1 MRIQNKLDILAT
13 PQMSDDYD
21 HSLLGLN
28 KPISYLDEEDENGE
42 WGILTMDGD
51 DDDVIGNDNTT
62 DLSHDLEG
70 QSHDIKER
78 SHDLE
83 GQSHDIKE
91 QSHDLEEQ
99 SHDADTQPEDI
110 QQKQSS
116 CDLEKLLHDTA
127 SEMHFDDIVEPS
139 NSKTSPESNKN
150 EKRVQIKL
158 EEKTSPLQR
167 HPNSQSWSEGR
178 SETLAVVNMSSR
190 SNSLSSS
197 SFEHF
202 PPLFS
207 YDKGH
212 LLCRSPSLVSG
223 LLSDPQQL
231 QLMTSA
237 SKSNTIAP
245 HLINDDDDID
255 GFDEEPLSFLP
266 DSGNTDDKC
275 EEEPLRESSFIE
287 TTSNHITNTEDTTTI
302 PNINLSDSSTP
313 DITALPSVVPT
324 TIEEDTN
331 TPSKKYSSTPS
342 KARKR
347 VMFSKHDTSASSIRD
362 DTSTA
367 IFNNP
372 SFIFLQLYHS
382 GAMGT
387 HSTDA
392 PPLLLP
398 PSETIDRA
406 LKVLDHIPP
415 YNTHKIGVIYVGEGQ
430 STEQEILSNT
440 SGSSRYLTLIK
451 GLGRTINLSECTS
464 DLIYLGGL
472 DTDGADGQLTC
483 YWEDDITQVIFH
495 VATLMPTVA
504 SNPNCSN
511 KKLHIGNNFVTIV
524 YNDSESPFQ
533 FGTIKGQF
541 NYAEVIVQ
549 PLTCGMN
556 CVSLAVKKGLDKL
569 IDCSSTLISDKW
581 LPILVRQKALLAN
594 LASLV
599 LLSQASHDHY
609 PSNWLGRLKQIR
621 RIREKILSDSSSDK
635 RNNVPSNVTNNDF
648 TLYC

>member
-1 MRIQNKLDILAT
+1 
-13 PQMSDDYD
+13 
-21 HSLLGLN
+21 
-28 KPISYLDEEDENGE
+28 
-42 WGILTMDGD
+42 
-51 DDDVIGNDNTT
+51 
-62 DLSHDLEG
+62 
-70 QSHDIKER
+70 
-78 SHDLE
+78 
-83 GQSHDIKE
+83 
-91 QSHDLEEQ
+91 
-99 SHDADTQPEDI
+99 
-110 QQKQSS
+110 
-116 CDLEKLLHDTA
+116 
-127 SEMHFDDIVEPS
+127 
-139 NSKTSPESNKN
+139 
-150 EKRVQIKL
+150 
-158 EEKTSPLQR
+158 
-167 HPNSQSWSEGR
+167 
-178 SETLAVVNMSSR
+178 
-190 SNSLSSS
+190 
-197 SFEHF
+197 
-202 PPLFS
+202 
-207 YDKGH
+207 
-212 LLCRSPSLVSG
+212 
-223 LLSDPQQL
+223 
-231 QLMTSA
+231 
-237 SKSNTIAP
+237 
-245 HLINDDDDID
+245 
-255 GFDEEPLSFLP
+255 
-266 DSGNTDDKC
+266 
-275 EEEPLRESSFIE
+275 
-287 TTSNHITNTEDTTTI
+287 
-302 PNINLSDSSTP
+302 
-313 DITALPSVVPT
+313 
-324 TIEEDTN
+324 
-331 TPSKKYSSTPS
+331 
-342 KARKR
+342 
-347 VMFSKHDTSASSIRD
+347 
-362 DTSTA
+362 
-367 IFNNP
+367 
-372 SFIFLQLYHS
+372 
-382 GAMGT
+382 MGT